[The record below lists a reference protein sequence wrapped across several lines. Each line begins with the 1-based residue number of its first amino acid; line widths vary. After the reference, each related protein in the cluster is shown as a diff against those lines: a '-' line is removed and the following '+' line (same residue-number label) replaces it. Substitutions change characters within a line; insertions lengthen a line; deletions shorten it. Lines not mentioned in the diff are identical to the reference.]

1 MKRIRNSYQKF
12 IPTIMRYQIPTKA
25 VLCLL
30 LGVPISGVPAL
41 SFFVLLM
48 LVLVLLDLRA
58 IRIMTRELLYPS
70 NRDVLELAREVLD
83 IFRPK
88 KSRFNLRNAGLILLA
103 GIMAVIMAAILFANG
118 IHLPAP
124 IRVFVYKRTRNLL
137 IFLGVVLVIFLI
149 TFYHMMLLQM
159 KSHVRGVITYR
170 QMLRYFL
177 PKYLGYVGGYW
188 FILIMSVVIPTVIIG
203 QWNLASGVMR
213 FLNILIF
220 VIGLGNVIV
229 ATLVLVPFLYL
240 ELNGI
245 IHHLEVVAGNPAI
258 MEWDYKKSRR
268 YPRHVTMR
276 IIASFALLIALLT
289 TILYNFGH
297 LFPEKEDALVI
308 SHRGGGIMAG
318 ENTLAGLEEA
328 ISLGAGGSEIDI
340 QRTRDGHYI
349 VNHDR
354 TFQRVAGINRT
365 AQDMTLEEVK
375 HLRVL
380 GPDGKMY
387 PVATFEEMLQAS
399 KGRIHLFIE
408 LKGSSANRKMV
419 RDVVRMIEDY
429 DMVEECSIIS
439 MNYNMVEYAEET
451 YPTIDTGYVCYFSY
465 GNVAALDCDFLVLQ
479 DKGATASTVILSQLA
494 NKKTYIWTINDK
506 RSMHYYLNGI
516 ADGIITD
523 RPKKALSI
531 YEELNK

>member
-1 MKRIRNSYQKF
+1 
-12 IPTIMRYQIPTKA
+12 
-25 VLCLL
+25 
-30 LGVPISGVPAL
+30 
-41 SFFVLLM
+41 
-48 LVLVLLDLRA
+48 
-58 IRIMTRELLYPS
+58 
-70 NRDVLELAREVLD
+70 
-83 IFRPK
+83 
-88 KSRFNLRNAGLILLA
+88 
-103 GIMAVIMAAILFANG
+103 
-118 IHLPAP
+118 
-124 IRVFVYKRTRNLL
+124 
-137 IFLGVVLVIFLI
+137 
-149 TFYHMMLLQM
+149 
-159 KSHVRGVITYR
+159 
-170 QMLRYFL
+170 
-177 PKYLGYVGGYW
+177 
-188 FILIMSVVIPTVIIG
+188 
-203 QWNLASGVMR
+203 
-213 FLNILIF
+213 
-220 VIGLGNVIV
+220 GNVIV

-387 PVATFEEMLQAS
+387 PVATLEEMLEAS